1 MKQINKVRVCLVL
14 NFFLL
19 LAICIVIFTCA
30 SSSPYFKLGPND
42 DFVIV
47 SVRINTNQ
55 RYAILLLFIAISN
68 FIKVLVSELGE
79 PVLVF
84 NVYNPDKRVITE
96 FTKFQL
102 LTYANM
108 MFFVSNTRRVF
119 EVLVTVTQFDIAIF
133 SIIIEQIASIGTVC
147 LLVKEKR
154 FDNVLIKDSEAV

>member
-1 MKQINKVRVCLVL
+1 M
-14 NFFLL
+14 
-19 LAICIVIFTCA
+19 
-30 SSSPYFKLGPND
+30 
-42 DFVIV
+42 

-68 FIKVLVSELGE
+68 FVKVLVSELGE

-102 LTYANM
+102 LTYANL
-108 MFFVSNTRRVF
+108 MFFVSNTRSVF

-133 SIIIEQIASIGTVC
+133 SIIVEQIASIGTVC

-154 FDNVLIKDSEAV
+154 FDNILIKDSDVV